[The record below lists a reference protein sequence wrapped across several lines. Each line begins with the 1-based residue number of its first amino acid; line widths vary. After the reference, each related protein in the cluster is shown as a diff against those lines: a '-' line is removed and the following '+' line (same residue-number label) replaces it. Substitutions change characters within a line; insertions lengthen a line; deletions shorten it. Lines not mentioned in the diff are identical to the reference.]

1 MLKQNKV
8 IGNAVDYGFTE
19 KFEGALV
26 GNPVLL
32 EQLGIKSTTGQ
43 QTYVFEDLYDNDA
56 ESLYP
61 NCLIENNI
69 TKASIYGRIIDI
81 QDANGNSINN
91 PKQLGEELQTIDQ
104 SIFDVCKTY
113 MDLPTVEEMV
123 YAIEGAAIQAAKQK
137 LA

>member
-1 MLKQNKV
+1 M
-8 IGNAVDYGFTE
+8 
-19 KFEGALV
+19 
-26 GNPVLL
+26 
-32 EQLGIKSTTGQ
+32 
-43 QTYVFEDLYDNDA
+43 YDNDA

-137 LA
+137 SA